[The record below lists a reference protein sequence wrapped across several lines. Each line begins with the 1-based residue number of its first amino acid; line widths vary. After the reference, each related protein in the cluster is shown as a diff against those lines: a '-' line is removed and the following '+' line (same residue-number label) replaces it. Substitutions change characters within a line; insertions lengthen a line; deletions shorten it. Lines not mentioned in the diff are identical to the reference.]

1 MKPQWGKQ
9 KIEWLDVSKG
19 SVILQGEVVEDTT
32 SQDYD
37 IQAEIAEPNKDNLKL
52 LAQFIGGKQ

>member
-9 KIEWLDVSKG
+9 TVELFDASG
-19 SVILQGEVVEDTT
+19 SVVLQGEVVEDTT

-37 IQAEIAEPNKDNLKL
+37 IQAEYAEPNKDHQEL
-52 LAQFIGGKQ
+52 LVQFIGGKQ